1 MTAET
6 LQQATKALLGAGMTL
21 QEIANLCG
29 VSRPAVM
36 AWSSGKSNAYG
47 AHPFWKIGPA
57 ALALRYASEDL
68 AYITK
73 TVKGRCGQVIY
84 VTRRHETPNWLVHLA
99 VAHAST
105 WPQTI
110 RILPQKRPGAKIF
123 KTMSPLDGPTP
134 VLHDVNRRPHVGCSS
149 IASDKYAPDMSP
161 ETYDKETRAAF
172 KAGKK
177 PGTEGPFPVLD
188 FWGGVGRDG
197 NGTSIE
203 LHTDALYA
211 RVLSRIRG
219 DAYDGER
226 GDAPE
231 AFYG

>member
-1 MTAET
+1 MTTET

-21 QEIANLCG
+21 QDIANLCG

-57 ALALRYASEDL
+57 ALALRYANEDL

-73 TVKGRCGQVIY
+73 TVKGRCGQVIH
-84 VTRRHETPNWLVHLA
+84 VTHRYETPNWLVRLA

-105 WPQTI
+105 WPPTI

-134 VLHDVNRRPHVGCSS
+134 VLHNV
-149 IASDKYAPDMSP
+149 SDRYAPDMSP

-172 KAGKK
+172 KAGKT
-177 PGTEGPFPVLD
+177 PGINGPFPVID

-197 NGTSIE
+197 TGTSID
-203 LHTDALYA
+203 LDTDALYA

>member
-1 MTAET
+1 MTTET

-21 QEIANLCG
+21 QEIANLCD

-73 TVKGRCGQVIY
+73 TVKGRCSQVIH
-84 VTRRHETPNWLVHLA
+84 VTHRYETPNWLVRLA
-99 VAHAST
+99 IAHAST

-134 VLHDVNRRPHVGCSS
+134 VLHNV
-149 IASDKYAPDMSP
+149 SDRYAPDMSP

-172 KAGKK
+172 EAGKT
-177 PGTEGPFPVLD
+177 PGIGGPFPVLV
-188 FWGGVGRDG
+188 FWGGVGRGGD
-197 NGTSIE
+197 GTSVE

-219 DAYDGER
+219 EAYDGGR

>member
-21 QEIANLCG
+21 QDIANLCG

-57 ALALRYASEDL
+57 ALALRYANEDL
-68 AYITK
+68 AHITK
-73 TVKGRCGQVIY
+73 TVKGRCGQVIH
-84 VTRRHETPNWLVHLA
+84 VTHRYETPNWLVRLA

-105 WPQTI
+105 WPPTI

-134 VLHDVNRRPHVGCSS
+134 VLHNV
-149 IASDKYAPDMSP
+149 SDRYAPDMSP

-172 KAGKK
+172 KAGKT
-177 PGTEGPFPVLD
+177 PGINGPFPVID
-188 FWGGVGRDG
+188 FWGGVGRDSD
-197 NGTSIE
+197 GTSIE
-203 LHTDALYA
+203 LDTDALYA

>member
-21 QEIANLCG
+21 QDIANLCG

-57 ALALRYASEDL
+57 ALALRYANEDL

-73 TVKGRCGQVIY
+73 TVKGRCGQVIH
-84 VTRRHETPNWLVHLA
+84 VTHRYETPNWLVRLA

-134 VLHDVNRRPHVGCSS
+134 VLHDV
-149 IASDKYAPDMSP
+149 SDRYAPDMSP

-172 KAGKK
+172 EAGKT
-177 PGTEGPFPVLD
+177 PGINGPFSVLD

-197 NGTSIE
+197 TGTSIE
-203 LHTDALYA
+203 LDTDALYA

-219 DAYDGER
+219 DAYDGDR

>member
-21 QEIANLCG
+21 QDIANLCG

-57 ALALRYASEDL
+57 ALALRYANEDL

-73 TVKGRCGQVIY
+73 TVKGRCGQVIH
-84 VTRRHETPNWLVHLA
+84 VTHRYETPNWLVRLA

-134 VLHDVNRRPHVGCSS
+134 VLHDV
-149 IASDKYAPDMSP
+149 SDRYAPDMSP

-172 KAGKK
+172 KAGKT
-177 PGTEGPFPVLD
+177 PGINGPFPVID

-197 NGTSIE
+197 TGTSID
-203 LHTDALYA
+203 LDTDALYA

>member
-21 QEIANLCG
+21 QDIANLCG

-57 ALALRYASEDL
+57 ALALRYANEDL
-68 AYITK
+68 AHITK
-73 TVKGRCGQVIY
+73 TVKGRCGQVIH
-84 VTRRHETPNWLVHLA
+84 VTHRYETPNWLVRLA

-105 WPQTI
+105 WPPTI

-134 VLHDVNRRPHVGCSS
+134 VLHNV
-149 IASDKYAPDMSP
+149 SDRYAPDMSP

-172 KAGKK
+172 KAGKT
-177 PGTEGPFPVLD
+177 PGINGPFPVID

-197 NGTSIE
+197 DGTSIE
-203 LHTDALYA
+203 IDTDALYA

>member
-21 QEIANLCG
+21 QDIANLCG

-47 AHPFWKIGPA
+47 VHPFWKIGPA
-57 ALALRYASEDL
+57 ALALRYANEDL
-68 AYITK
+68 AHITK
-73 TVKGRCGQVIY
+73 TVKGRCGQVIH
-84 VTRRHETPNWLVHLA
+84 VTHRYETPNWLVRLA

-105 WPQTI
+105 WPPTI
-110 RILPQKRPGAKIF
+110 RILPRKLPGAKIF
-123 KTMSPLDGPTP
+123 KKMSPLDDPIP
-134 VLHDVNRRPHVGCSS
+134 VLHNV
-149 IASDKYAPDMSP
+149 SDRYAPDMSP

-172 KAGKK
+172 KAGKT
-177 PGTEGPFPVLD
+177 PGINGPFPVID

-197 NGTSIE
+197 DGTSIE
-203 LHTDALYA
+203 LDTDALYA

>member
-21 QEIANLCG
+21 QDIANLCG
-29 VSRPAVM
+29 VSRPAVT

-57 ALALRYASEDL
+57 ALALRYANEDL
-68 AYITK
+68 AHITK
-73 TVKGRCGQVIY
+73 TVKGRCGQVIH
-84 VTRRHETPNWLVHLA
+84 VTHRYETPNWLVRLA

-105 WPQTI
+105 WPPTI

-134 VLHDVNRRPHVGCSS
+134 VLHNV
-149 IASDKYAPDMSP
+149 SDRYAPDMSP

-172 KAGKK
+172 KAGKT
-177 PGTEGPFPVLD
+177 PGINGPFPVID

-197 NGTSIE
+197 DGTSIE
-203 LHTDALYA
+203 LDTDALYA

>member
-6 LQQATKALLGAGMTL
+6 LQQATKALLGAGITL

-57 ALALRYASEDL
+57 ALALRYANEDL

-73 TVKGRCGQVIY
+73 TVKGRCGQVIH
-84 VTRRHETPNWLVHLA
+84 VTHRYETPNWLVHLA

-134 VLHDVNRRPHVGCSS
+134 ILHNV
-149 IASDKYAPDMSP
+149 SDRYAPDMSP

-172 KAGKK
+172 KAGKT

-197 NGTSIE
+197 NGTSID

-226 GDAPE
+226 GDTPE

>member
-21 QEIANLCG
+21 QDIANLCG
-29 VSRPAVM
+29 VSRPAIM
-36 AWSSGKSNAYG
+36 TWSSGKSNAYG

-57 ALALRYASEDL
+57 ALALRYANEDL

-73 TVKGRCGQVIY
+73 TVKGRCGQVIH
-84 VTRRHETPNWLVHLA
+84 VTHRYETPNWLVRLA

-105 WPQTI
+105 WPPTI

-134 VLHDVNRRPHVGCSS
+134 VLHDV
-149 IASDKYAPDMSP
+149 SDRYAPDMSP

-172 KAGKK
+172 KAGKT
-177 PGTEGPFPVLD
+177 PGINGPFPVID

-197 NGTSIE
+197 TGTSIE
-203 LHTDALYA
+203 LDTDALYA

-219 DAYDGER
+219 DAYDDDR

>member
-21 QEIANLCG
+21 QDIANLCG

-57 ALALRYASEDL
+57 ALALRYANEDL

-73 TVKGRCGQVIY
+73 TVKGRCGQVIH
-84 VTRRHETPNWLVHLA
+84 VTHRYETPNWLVRLA

-105 WPQTI
+105 WPPTI

-134 VLHDVNRRPHVGCSS
+134 VLHDV
-149 IASDKYAPDMSP
+149 SDRYAPDMSP

-172 KAGKK
+172 EAGKT
-177 PGTEGPFPVLD
+177 PGINGPFSVID

-197 NGTSIE
+197 TGTSIE
-203 LHTDALYA
+203 LDTDALYA

>member
-21 QEIANLCG
+21 QDIANLCG
-29 VSRPAVM
+29 VSRPTVM

-57 ALALRYASEDL
+57 ALALRYANEDL
-68 AYITK
+68 AHITK
-73 TVKGRCGQVIY
+73 TVKGRCGQVIH
-84 VTRRHETPNWLVHLA
+84 VTHRYETPNWLVRLA

-105 WPQTI
+105 WPPTI

-134 VLHDVNRRPHVGCSS
+134 VLHNV
-149 IASDKYAPDMSP
+149 SDRYAPDMSP

-172 KAGKK
+172 EAGKT
-177 PGTEGPFPVLD
+177 PGINGPFSVID

-197 NGTSIE
+197 DGTSIE
-203 LHTDALYA
+203 LDTDALYA

-219 DAYDGER
+219 DAYDGDR

>member
-21 QEIANLCG
+21 QDIANLCG

-57 ALALRYASEDL
+57 ALALRYANEDL
-68 AYITK
+68 AHITK
-73 TVKGRCGQVIY
+73 TVKGRCGQVIH
-84 VTRRHETPNWLVHLA
+84 VTHRYETPNWLVRLA

-110 RILPQKRPGAKIF
+110 RILPQKHPGAKIF

-134 VLHDVNRRPHVGCSS
+134 VLHNV
-149 IASDKYAPDMSP
+149 SDRYAPDMSP
-161 ETYDKETRAAF
+161 ETYDKETQAAF
-172 KAGKK
+172 KSGKT
-177 PGTEGPFPVLD
+177 PGINGPFPVID

-197 NGTSIE
+197 DGTSIE
-203 LHTDALYA
+203 LDTDALYA

>member
-21 QEIANLCG
+21 QDIANLCG

-47 AHPFWKIGPA
+47 VHPFWKIGPA
-57 ALALRYASEDL
+57 ALALRYANEDL
-68 AYITK
+68 AHITK
-73 TVKGRCGQVIY
+73 TVKGRCGQVIH
-84 VTRRHETPNWLVHLA
+84 VTHRYETPNWLVRLA

-105 WPQTI
+105 WPPTI
-110 RILPQKRPGAKIF
+110 RILPQKRPCAKIF

-134 VLHDVNRRPHVGCSS
+134 VLHNV
-149 IASDKYAPDMSP
+149 SDRYAPDMSP

-172 KAGKK
+172 KAGKT
-177 PGTEGPFPVLD
+177 PGINGPFPVID

-197 NGTSIE
+197 DGTSIE
-203 LHTDALYA
+203 LDTDALYA

>member
-21 QEIANLCG
+21 QNIANLCG

-57 ALALRYASEDL
+57 ALALRYANEEL

-73 TVKGRCGQVIY
+73 TVKGRCGQVIH
-84 VTRRHETPNWLVHLA
+84 VTHRHETPNWLVRLA

-134 VLHDVNRRPHVGCSS
+134 VLHNV
-149 IASDKYAPDMSP
+149 SDRHAPDMSP

-172 KAGKK
+172 KAGKT
-177 PGTEGPFPVLD
+177 PGINGPFPVLD

-197 NGTSIE
+197 DGTSIE
-203 LHTDALYA
+203 LDTDALYA

>member
-21 QEIANLCG
+21 QDIANLCG

-57 ALALRYASEDL
+57 ALALRYANEDL

-73 TVKGRCGQVIY
+73 TVKGRCGQVIH
-84 VTRRHETPNWLVHLA
+84 VTHRYETPNWLVRLA

-105 WPQTI
+105 WPPTI

-134 VLHDVNRRPHVGCSS
+134 VLHNV
-149 IASDKYAPDMSP
+149 SDRYAPDMSP

-172 KAGKK
+172 EAGKT
-177 PGTEGPFPVLD
+177 PGINGPFSVID

-197 NGTSIE
+197 TGTSIE
-203 LHTDALYA
+203 LDIDALYA

-219 DAYDGER
+219 DAYDGDR

>member
-21 QEIANLCG
+21 QDIANLCG

-57 ALALRYASEDL
+57 ALALRYANEDL

-73 TVKGRCGQVIY
+73 TVKGRCGQVIH
-84 VTRRHETPNWLVHLA
+84 VTHRYETPNWLVRLA

-105 WPQTI
+105 WPPTI

-134 VLHDVNRRPHVGCSS
+134 VLHDV
-149 IASDKYAPDMSP
+149 SDRYAPDMSP
-161 ETYDKETRAAF
+161 ETYGKETRAAF
-172 KAGKK
+172 EAGKT
-177 PGTEGPFPVLD
+177 PGINGPFPVID

-197 NGTSIE
+197 TGTSIE
-203 LHTDALYA
+203 LDTDALYA

>member
-21 QEIANLCG
+21 QDIANLCG

-57 ALALRYASEDL
+57 ALALRYANEDL
-68 AYITK
+68 AHITK
-73 TVKGRCGQVIY
+73 TVKGRCGQVIH
-84 VTRRHETPNWLVHLA
+84 VTHRYETPNWLVRLA

-105 WPQTI
+105 WPPTI

-134 VLHDVNRRPHVGCSS
+134 VLHNV
-149 IASDKYAPDMSP
+149 SDRYAPDMSP
-161 ETYDKETRAAF
+161 ETYDKETRGAF
-172 KAGKK
+172 KAGKT
-177 PGTEGPFPVLD
+177 PGINGPFPVID

-197 NGTSIE
+197 DGTSIE
-203 LHTDALYA
+203 LDTDALYA

>member
-6 LQQATKALLGAGMTL
+6 LQEATKALLGAGMTL
-21 QEIANLCG
+21 QDIANLCG

-57 ALALRYASEDL
+57 ALALRYANEDL

-73 TVKGRCGQVIY
+73 TVKGRCGQVIH
-84 VTRRHETPNWLVHLA
+84 VTHRYETPNWLVRLA

-105 WPQTI
+105 WPETI

-134 VLHDVNRRPHVGCSS
+134 VLHNV
-149 IASDKYAPDMSP
+149 SDRYAPDMSP

-172 KAGKK
+172 KAGKT
-177 PGTEGPFPVLD
+177 PGINGPFPVID

-197 NGTSIE
+197 TGTSID
-203 LHTDALYA
+203 LDTDALYA

-219 DAYDGER
+219 DAYDGDR

>member
-21 QEIANLCG
+21 QDIANLCG
-29 VSRPAVM
+29 VSRPAVF

-57 ALALRYASEDL
+57 ALALRYANEDL

-73 TVKGRCGQVIY
+73 TVKGRCGQVIH
-84 VTRRHETPNWLVHLA
+84 VTHRYETPNWLVRLA

-105 WPQTI
+105 WPPTI

-134 VLHDVNRRPHVGCSS
+134 VLHDV
-149 IASDKYAPDMSP
+149 SDRYAPDMSP

-172 KAGKK
+172 EAGKT
-177 PGTEGPFPVLD
+177 PGINGPFPVLD

-197 NGTSIE
+197 DGTSIE
-203 LHTDALYA
+203 LDTDALYA

-219 DAYDGER
+219 DAYDGDR

>member
-21 QEIANLCG
+21 QDIANLCG

-57 ALALRYASEDL
+57 ALALRYANEDL
-68 AYITK
+68 AHITK
-73 TVKGRCGQVIY
+73 TVKGRCGQVIH
-84 VTRRHETPNWLVHLA
+84 VTRRYETPNWLVRLA

-105 WPQTI
+105 WPPTI

-134 VLHDVNRRPHVGCSS
+134 VLHNV
-149 IASDKYAPDMSP
+149 SDRYTPDMSP

-172 KAGKK
+172 KAGKT
-177 PGTEGPFPVLD
+177 PGINGPFPVID

-197 NGTSIE
+197 DGTSIE
-203 LHTDALYA
+203 LDTDALYA

-219 DAYDGER
+219 DAYDGDR

>member
-57 ALALRYASEDL
+57 ALALRYAGEDL
-68 AYITK
+68 AYITE
-73 TVKGRCGQVIY
+73 TVKGRGVRMVF
-84 VTRRHETPNWLVHLA
+84 VTHRYETPDWLVRLV

-105 WPQTI
+105 WPWI
-110 RILPQKRPGAKIF
+110 SRVLPQKRPGAKIF

-134 VLHDVNRRPHVGCSS
+134 VLHNVNRRPHVGCSS
-149 IASDKYAPDMSP
+149 IASDEYAPDMSP

-172 KAGKK
+172 EAGKK

-188 FWGGVGRDG
+188 FLEGIDG
-197 NGTSIE
+197 GTSVEI
-203 LHTDALYA
+203 HTDALYA

-219 DAYDGER
+219 DAYDGDR

>member
-21 QEIANLCG
+21 QDIANLCG

-57 ALALRYASEDL
+57 ALALRYANEDL
-68 AYITK
+68 AHITK
-73 TVKGRCGQVIY
+73 TVKGRCGQVIH
-84 VTRRHETPNWLVHLA
+84 VTHRYETPNWLVRLA

-105 WPQTI
+105 WPPTI

-134 VLHDVNRRPHVGCSS
+134 VLHNV
-149 IASDKYAPDMSP
+149 SDKYAPDMSP

-172 KAGKK
+172 KAGKT
-177 PGTEGPFPVLD
+177 PGINGPFPVID

-197 NGTSIE
+197 DGTSIE
-203 LHTDALYA
+203 LDTDALYA

>member
-1 MTAET
+1 MTTET

-57 ALALRYASEDL
+57 ALALRYANEDL

-73 TVKGRCGQVIY
+73 TVKGRCGQVIH

-134 VLHDVNRRPHVGCSS
+134 VLHDV
-149 IASDKYAPDMSP
+149 SDRYAPDMSP

-172 KAGKK
+172 EAGKT
-177 PGTEGPFPVLD
+177 PGTEGPFTVLD
-188 FWGGVGRDG
+188 FWGGVGRGGD
-197 NGTSIE
+197 GTSVE

>member
-1 MTAET
+1 MTVET

-21 QEIANLCG
+21 QDIANLCG

-57 ALALRYASEDL
+57 ALALRYANEDL

-73 TVKGRCGQVIY
+73 TVKGRGGQVIH
-84 VTRRHETPNWLVHLA
+84 VTHRYETPNWLVRLA

-105 WPQTI
+105 WPPTI

-134 VLHDVNRRPHVGCSS
+134 VLHNV
-149 IASDKYAPDMSP
+149 SDRYAPDMSP

-172 KAGKK
+172 KAGKT
-177 PGTEGPFPVLD
+177 PGINGPFPVID

-197 NGTSIE
+197 DGTSIE
-203 LHTDALYA
+203 LDTDALYA

>member
-1 MTAET
+1 MTTET

-21 QEIANLCG
+21 QDIANLCG
-29 VSRPAVM
+29 VSRAAVM

-57 ALALRYASEDL
+57 ALALRYANEDL
-68 AYITK
+68 AYIIK
-73 TVKGRCGQVIY
+73 TVKGRCGQVIH
-84 VTRRHETPNWLVHLA
+84 VTHRYETPNWLVRLA

-105 WPQTI
+105 WPEAI

-134 VLHDVNRRPHVGCSS
+134 VLHDV
-149 IASDKYAPDMSP
+149 SDRYAPDMSP

-172 KAGKK
+172 EAGKT
-177 PGTEGPFPVLD
+177 PGINGPFSVID

-197 NGTSIE
+197 TGTSIE
-203 LHTDALYA
+203 LDTDALYA

-219 DAYDGER
+219 DAYDGDR

>member
-21 QEIANLCG
+21 QDIANLCG

-57 ALALRYASEDL
+57 ALALRYANEDL

-73 TVKGRCGQVIY
+73 TVKGRCGQVIH
-84 VTRRHETPNWLVHLA
+84 VTHRYETPNWLVRLA

-134 VLHDVNRRPHVGCSS
+134 VLHNV
-149 IASDKYAPDMSP
+149 SDMYAPDMSP

-172 KAGKK
+172 EAGKT
-177 PGTEGPFPVLD
+177 PGIGGPFPVLD

-197 NGTSIE
+197 DGTSIE
-203 LHTDALYA
+203 LDTDALYA

-219 DAYDGER
+219 DAYDGDR

>member
-1 MTAET
+1 MTSET

-21 QEIANLCG
+21 QDIANLCG

-57 ALALRYASEDL
+57 ALALRYANEDL

-73 TVKGRCGQVIY
+73 TVKGRCGQVIH
-84 VTRRHETPNWLVHLA
+84 VTHRHETPNWLVRLA

-105 WPQTI
+105 WPPTI

-134 VLHDVNRRPHVGCSS
+134 VLHDV
-149 IASDKYAPDMSP
+149 SDRYAPDMSP

-172 KAGKK
+172 EAGKT
-177 PGTEGPFPVLD
+177 PGINGPFSVID

-197 NGTSIE
+197 TGTSIE
-203 LHTDALYA
+203 LDTDALYA

-219 DAYDGER
+219 DAYDGDR

>member
-57 ALALRYASEDL
+57 ALALRYANEDL

-73 TVKGRCGQVIY
+73 TVKGRCGQVIH
-84 VTRRHETPNWLVHLA
+84 VTHRHETPNWLVHLA

-134 VLHDVNRRPHVGCSS
+134 VLHNV
-149 IASDKYAPDMSP
+149 SDRYAPDMSP

-172 KAGKK
+172 EAGKT
-177 PGTEGPFPVLD
+177 PGINGPFPVLD
-188 FWGGVGRDG
+188 FWGGVGRAG
-197 NGTSIE
+197 TGTSID
-203 LHTDALYA
+203 LDTDALYA

>member
-21 QEIANLCG
+21 QDIANLCG

-57 ALALRYASEDL
+57 ALALRYANEDL

-73 TVKGRCGQVIY
+73 TVKGRCGQVIH
-84 VTRRHETPNWLVHLA
+84 VTHRYETPNWLVRLA

-105 WPQTI
+105 WPPTI

-134 VLHDVNRRPHVGCSS
+134 VLHD
-149 IASDKYAPDMSP
+149 ISDRYAPDMSP

-172 KAGKK
+172 EAGKT
-177 PGTEGPFPVLD
+177 PGINGPFSVID

-197 NGTSIE
+197 TGTSIE
-203 LHTDALYA
+203 LDTDALYA

>member
-1 MTAET
+1 MTTVT

-57 ALALRYASEDL
+57 ALALRYANEDL

-73 TVKGRCGQVIY
+73 TVKGRRDQVIH
-84 VTRRHETPNWLVHLA
+84 VTHRYETPNWLLRLA

-123 KTMSPLDGPTP
+123 KTMSPLDSPTP
-134 VLHDVNRRPHVGCSS
+134 VLHNV
-149 IASDKYAPDMSP
+149 SDRYAPDMSP

-172 KAGKK
+172 KAGKT
-177 PGTEGPFPVLD
+177 PGINGPFPVID

-197 NGTSIE
+197 TGTSIE
-203 LHTDALYA
+203 LDTDALYA

-219 DAYDGER
+219 DAYDGDR

>member
-21 QEIANLCG
+21 QDIANLCG

-57 ALALRYASEDL
+57 ALALRYANEDL

-73 TVKGRCGQVIY
+73 TVKGRCGQVIH
-84 VTRRHETPNWLVHLA
+84 VTHRYETPNWLVRLA

-105 WPQTI
+105 WPPTI

-134 VLHDVNRRPHVGCSS
+134 VLHNV
-149 IASDKYAPDMSP
+149 SDRYAPDMSP

-172 KAGKK
+172 KAGKA
-177 PGTEGPFPVLD
+177 PGINGPFPVID

-197 NGTSIE
+197 DGTSIE
-203 LHTDALYA
+203 LDTDDLYA

>member
-57 ALALRYASEDL
+57 ALALRYANEDL
-68 AYITK
+68 AYITNA
-73 TVKGRCGQVIY
+73 VKGRRGQVIH
-84 VTRRHETPNWLVHLA
+84 VTHRHETPNWLVHLA

-134 VLHDVNRRPHVGCSS
+134 VLHNV
-149 IASDKYAPDMSP
+149 SDRYAPDMSP
-161 ETYDKETRAAF
+161 ETYDQETRAAF
-172 KAGKK
+172 EAGKT

-188 FWGGVGRDG
+188 FWGGVGRGGD
-197 NGTSIE
+197 GTSID
-203 LHTDALYA
+203 LDTDALYA

>member
-21 QEIANLCG
+21 QDIANLCG

-57 ALALRYASEDL
+57 ALALRYANEDL
-68 AYITK
+68 AHITK
-73 TVKGRCGQVIY
+73 TVKGRCGH
-84 VTRRHETPNWLVHLA
+84 VTHRYETPNWLVRLA

-105 WPQTI
+105 WPPTI

-134 VLHDVNRRPHVGCSS
+134 VLHNV
-149 IASDKYAPDMSP
+149 SDRYAPDMSP

-172 KAGKK
+172 KAGKT
-177 PGTEGPFPVLD
+177 PGINGPFPVID
-188 FWGGVGRDG
+188 FWEGVGRDG
-197 NGTSIE
+197 DGTSID
-203 LHTDALYA
+203 LDTDALYA

>member
-29 VSRPAVM
+29 VSRAAVM

-57 ALALRYASEDL
+57 ALALRYANEDL

-73 TVKGRCGQVIY
+73 TVKGRCGQAIH
-84 VTRRHETPNWLVHLA
+84 VTHRYETPNWLVYLA

-134 VLHDVNRRPHVGCSS
+134 VLHNV
-149 IASDKYAPDMSP
+149 SDRYAPDMSP

-172 KAGKK
+172 KAGKT
-177 PGTEGPFPVLD
+177 PGINGPFQVID

-197 NGTSIE
+197 DGTSIE
-203 LHTDALYA
+203 LDTDALYA

>member
-1 MTAET
+1 MTVET

-21 QEIANLCG
+21 QDIANLCG

-57 ALALRYASEDL
+57 ALALRYANEDL

-73 TVKGRCGQVIY
+73 TVKGRCGQVIH
-84 VTRRHETPNWLVHLA
+84 VTHRYETPNWLVRLA

-105 WPQTI
+105 WPPTI

-134 VLHDVNRRPHVGCSS
+134 VLHNV
-149 IASDKYAPDMSP
+149 SDRYAPDMSP

-172 KAGKK
+172 EAGKT
-177 PGTEGPFPVLD
+177 PGINGPFSVID
-188 FWGGVGRDG
+188 FWGGVGRDDT
-197 NGTSIE
+197 GTSIE
-203 LHTDALYA
+203 LDTDALYA

>member
-21 QEIANLCG
+21 QDIANLCG

-57 ALALRYASEDL
+57 ALALRYANEDL

-73 TVKGRCGQVIY
+73 TVKGRCGQAIH
-84 VTRRHETPNWLVHLA
+84 VTHRYETPNWLVRLA

-105 WPQTI
+105 WPPTI

-134 VLHDVNRRPHVGCSS
+134 VLHNV
-149 IASDKYAPDMSP
+149 SDRYAPDMSP

-172 KAGKK
+172 EAGKT
-177 PGTEGPFPVLD
+177 PGINGPFSVIN

-197 NGTSIE
+197 DGTSIE
-203 LHTDALYA
+203 LDTDALYA

-219 DAYDGER
+219 DAYDGDR

>member
-57 ALALRYASEDL
+57 ALALRYANEDL

-73 TVKGRCGQVIY
+73 TVKGRCGQVIH
-84 VTRRHETPNWLVHLA
+84 VTHRYETPNWLLRLA

-134 VLHDVNRRPHVGCSS
+134 VLHN
-149 IASDKYAPDMSP
+149 ISDRYAPDMSP

-172 KAGKK
+172 KAGKT

-197 NGTSIE
+197 TGTSIE
-203 LHTDALYA
+203 LDTDALYA
-211 RVLSRIRG
+211 RVLSMIRG

>member
-21 QEIANLCG
+21 QDIANLCG

-57 ALALRYASEDL
+57 ALALRYANEDL
-68 AYITK
+68 AHITK
-73 TVKGRCGQVIY
+73 TVKGRCGQVIH
-84 VTRRHETPNWLVHLA
+84 VTHRYETPNWLVRLA

-105 WPQTI
+105 WPPTI

-134 VLHDVNRRPHVGCSS
+134 VLHNV
-149 IASDKYAPDMSP
+149 SDRYAPDMSP

-172 KAGKK
+172 KAGKT
-177 PGTEGPFPVLD
+177 PGINGPFPVID

-197 NGTSIE
+197 DGTSIE
-203 LHTDALYA
+203 LDTDALYA

-219 DAYDGER
+219 DAYDGDR

>member
-21 QEIANLCG
+21 QDIANLCG
-29 VSRPAVM
+29 VSRAAVM
-36 AWSSGKSNAYG
+36 TWSSGKSNAYG

-57 ALALRYASEDL
+57 AFALRYANEDL

-73 TVKGRCGQVIY
+73 TVKGRCGQVIH
-84 VTRRHETPNWLVHLA
+84 VTHRYETPNWLVRLA

-105 WPQTI
+105 WLQTI
-110 RILPQKRPGAKIF
+110 RILPQKCPGAKIF

-134 VLHDVNRRPHVGCSS
+134 VLHDV
-149 IASDKYAPDMSP
+149 SDRYAPDMSP

-172 KAGKK
+172 EAGKT
-177 PGTEGPFPVLD
+177 PGINGPFPVLD

-197 NGTSIE
+197 TGTSIE
-203 LHTDALYA
+203 LDTDALYA

-219 DAYDGER
+219 DAYDGDR